1 MNKELNKL
9 YEEKGPYFMM
19 ALAHLLDHGFNKVM
33 AMTDEQIAV
42 QKGNEL
48 MTDEFVQELNRLTRD
63 IARAS
68 NGSPMQLISFC
79 TEKELG
85 CNFEIPR
92 PRLEEIASQAISYL
106 SENGELLDFEE
117 DKYIDLNWYEKNFFD
132 LDEDDSDY
140 YWNPDEDE
148 EDEDDWED
156 DDDEEEEDED
166 WEEEE

>member
-1 MNKELNKL
+1 MNNELNKL

-19 ALAHLLDHGFNKVM
+19 ALAHLMNHGFNKVM
-33 AMTDEQIAV
+33 SMTDEQIAA
-42 QKGNEL
+42 QKGNEI
-48 MTDEFVQELNRLTRD
+48 MTDSFAQELNRIARD

-68 NGSPMQLISFC
+68 NGSPMQLIAFC
-79 TEKELG
+79 TERELG

-92 PRLEEIASQAISYL
+92 PRLEEIATQAISYL
-106 SENGELLDFEE
+106 SENGELSDFEE

-132 LDEDDSDY
+132 LEGDEEDY

-148 EDEDDWED
+148 EDEDDWE
-156 DDDEEEEDED
+156 EEEDED